1 MHCHRVSV
9 KYEIEVNVAAV
20 LRDLFTGKWVVCVQC
35 LEALC
40 LWLGEKE

>member
-20 LRDLFTGKWVVCVQC
+20 LRDLFSLCSVFRG
-35 LEALC
+35 ALFVA
-40 LWLGEKE
+40 W